1 MESAWSPVV
10 LLCGALVRVEIQ
22 VQFTSTCLFLVF
34 MEQKWTGWA
43 GSVTQDPSPS
53 ILIGKVFCCLL
64 IEVVTG
70 KAFRG
75 DTWWQLVLGWS
86 CDLL

>member
-1 MESAWSPVV
+1 MLYEPLQTTKSYRISTKISTY
-10 LLCGALVRVEIQ
+10 VEIQ

-75 DTWWQLVLGWS
+75 DT
-86 CDLL
+86 